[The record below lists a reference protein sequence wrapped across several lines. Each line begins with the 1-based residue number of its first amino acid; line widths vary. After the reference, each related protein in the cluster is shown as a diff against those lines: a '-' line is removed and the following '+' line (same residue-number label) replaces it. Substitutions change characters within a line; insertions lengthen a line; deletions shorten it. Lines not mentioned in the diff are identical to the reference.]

1 MLTVRYEMDLSD
13 FDAWSGAVSTLDTLI
28 EHGLT
33 EAMEDV
39 LNDRYPEG
47 IDETHLNDILRF
59 ERDWIWECLGV
70 ELDEDGEPIF
80 ED

>member
-1 MLTVRYEMDLSD
+1 MLTVRYEMNLSD

-28 EHGLT
+28 EHDLC
-33 EAMEDV
+33 EAFEDV
-39 LNDRYPEG
+39 LNECYPEG
-47 IDETHLNDILRF
+47 IDRTQLNDILWF
-59 ERDWIWECLGV
+59 EQEWIWDVLGI